1 MHIFAQDVVAQA
13 KRTPAPDAALRGV
26 AVSAAALQ
34 GVAVRAKHAFVPAA
48 ASQDTVTRAV
58 AVQVACANLALAGV
72 VGVAPEAGRARGA
85 VAIAMLLS
93 IVMLLLKVFL
103 QALLL
108 EVLLSHLFLS
118 ETLLLVPLLSKLQV
132 DRRYTCRL
140 GLDLK

>member
-1 MHIFAQDVVAQA
+1 
-13 KRTPAPDAALRGV
+13 
-26 AVSAAALQ
+26 
-34 GVAVRAKHAFVPAA
+34 
-48 ASQDTVTRAV
+48 
-58 AVQVACANLALAGV
+58 
-72 VGVAPEAGRARGA
+72 
-85 VAIAMLLS
+85 MLLS

-132 DRRYTCRL
+132 DRRYTRRL

>member
-1 MHIFAQDVVAQA
+1 
-13 KRTPAPDAALRGV
+13 
-26 AVSAAALQ
+26 
-34 GVAVRAKHAFVPAA
+34 
-48 ASQDTVTRAV
+48 
-58 AVQVACANLALAGV
+58 
-72 VGVAPEAGRARGA
+72 
-85 VAIAMLLS
+85 MLLS

-132 DRRYTCRL
+132 DRWYTRRL